1 MRQGRVRLSSF
12 MCFHTPRINPV
23 WGVEA
28 RLWITSLARKSVA
41 KPIINKIN
49 MIIHHAWMVDGFL
62 ITAGYLDR
70 IV

>member
-12 MCFHTPRINPV
+12 MRFPTPRINPV

-28 RLWITSLARKSVA
+28 RLRITSLAHKSLEKSIFNNISV
-41 KPIINKIN
+41 ITQGS
-49 MIIHHAWMVDGFL
+49 WMVVKFP